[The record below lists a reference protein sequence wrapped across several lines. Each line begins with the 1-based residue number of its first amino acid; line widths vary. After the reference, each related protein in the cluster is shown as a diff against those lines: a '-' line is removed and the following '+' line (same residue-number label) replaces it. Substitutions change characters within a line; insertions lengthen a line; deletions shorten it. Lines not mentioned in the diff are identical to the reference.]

1 MFILK
6 VLRKVYSKF
15 FKKEKNLPEYI
26 KDAQL
31 ASDLVYN
38 KLNTNQPIMIARFG
52 AFELTTVVNYLGI
65 KNKNKNI
72 IKYIKGKEPDW
83 VWNNTTINYLNKNAG
98 FFPPNK
104 KYVERF
110 CELMIRDSKEVDILG
125 SWMEDEN
132 YMKEFMQDEKIH
144 LRFLEPFW
152 SNNPWTKALKDK
164 KILVVHPF
172 KFTIENQY
180 KKREL
185 LFKNKDTLPE
195 FKSLTV
201 IRAIQSL
208 GGNSEFKDW
217 FEALEYMK
225 NEIDKVDYDVC
236 LIGAGA
242 YGFPLAAH
250 VKRQGKQ
257 GLHIGGALQLFFGI
271 IGKRWEDPN
280 YGVTQWGIEKDF
292 YVNLINEH
300 WIRPD
305 ENEKPST
312 ANNVEGA
319 CYW

>member
-1 MFILK
+1 MTILK
-6 VLRKVYSKF
+6 FFRKLYLKILNKSKILPICINHPEDASNLLL
-15 FKKEKNLPEYI
+15 KKIN
-26 KDAQL
+26 
-31 ASDLVYN
+31 SDL
-38 KLNTNQPIMIARFG
+38 PCMIARFG
-52 AFELTTVVNYLGI
+52 AFELTAIVNYLGI
-65 KNKNKNI
+65 KNENKSI
-72 IKYIKGKEPDW
+72 INYIKGEEPDW
-83 VWNNTTINYLNKNAG
+83 VWNDSIINYLNKNAG

-104 KYVERF
+104 TYVEQF
-110 CELMIRDSKEVDILG
+110 CELMLKDSKEVDILG
-125 SWMEDEN
+125 SWLENEN
-132 YMKEFMQDEKIH
+132 YMKNYMCDEKVH

-152 SNNPWTKALKDK
+152 STTPWTKALKDK
-164 KILVVHPF
+164 KVLIVHPF
-172 KFTIENQY
+172 KNTIENQY

-185 LFKNKDTLPE
+185 LFENKDTLPE

-201 IRAIQSL
+201 IRAVQSL

-225 NEIDKVDYDVC
+225 NEIDKVDYDIC

-271 IGKRWEDPN
+271 IGKRWEDSD
-280 YGVTQWGIEKDF
+280 YGVAQWGIEKNF

-300 WIRPD
+300 WVRPD
-305 ENEKPST
+305 EKETPKT
-312 ANNVEGA
+312 ANNVEGG

>member
-1 MFILK
+1 MNILK
-6 VLRKVYSKF
+6 LFRKLYLKI
-15 FKKEKNLPEYI
+15 FKKQKVLPTCITDPESASNLLFEKINSNNPY
-26 KDAQL
+26 
-31 ASDLVYN
+31 
-38 KLNTNQPIMIARFG
+38 MIARFG

-110 CELMIRDSKEVDILG
+110 CELMIRNSKEVDILG
-125 SWMEDEN
+125 SWMEDEK
-132 YMKEFMQDEKIH
+132 YMKEFMHDEKIH

-152 SNNPWTKALKDK
+152 SNTPWTKALKDK

-185 LFKNKDTLPE
+185 LFNNKDTLPE